1 MRVSEEIPSIVV
13 CNGCC
18 CGRVEKGHN
27 EVPLND
33 LKAAWKKHNLEK
45 NVKLTISDCLG
56 PCSMHNVTLFKNKG
70 KKTWIGKLSNKDHYT
85 ALVEWAH
92 NIAKYG
98 NEAKLPSILVPYRFI
113 PNETL

>member
-33 LKAAWKKHNLEK
+33 LKAAWKKYDLEK

-70 KKTWIGKLSNKDHYT
+70 KKTWIGKLNGEENYG
-85 ALVEWAH
+85 ALVEWACD
-92 NIAKYG
+92 ISRYG
-98 NEAKLPSILVPYRFI
+98 DNAKLPDLLVPHCFI
-113 PNETL
+113 PKEIQ

>member
-33 LKAAWKKHNLEK
+33 LKAAWKKYDLEK

-56 PCSMHNVTLFKNKG
+56 PCSMHNVTLFKNRE
-70 KKTWIGKLSNKDHYT
+70 KKTWIGKLNGEENYG
-85 ALVEWAH
+85 ALVEWACD
-92 NIAKYG
+92 ISRYG
-98 NEAKLPSILVPYRFI
+98 DNAKLPNLLVPHCFI
-113 PNETL
+113 PKEIQ